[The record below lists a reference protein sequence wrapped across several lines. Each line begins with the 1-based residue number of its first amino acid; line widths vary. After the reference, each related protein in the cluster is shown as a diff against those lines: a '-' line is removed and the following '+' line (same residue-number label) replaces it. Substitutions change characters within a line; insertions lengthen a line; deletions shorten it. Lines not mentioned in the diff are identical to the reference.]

1 MPDLAGCET
10 PSLIAPS
17 LADSY
22 EILPGRADAGLVL
35 ICDHAV
41 NTLPAGY
48 GTLGLAPGE
57 LERHIAYDIGAL
69 AATKGIARALG
80 VPAIATRVSRLL
92 IDVNRGL
99 DDPTLIMRI
108 SDGAVVPG
116 NCHLD
121 EAERAERVWLY
132 YEPYHLAID
141 KMIEACTAAG
151 VPPVLLSI
159 HSFTESWKGVRRP
172 WDAAILW
179 DRDHRFAVPMLEA
192 LRSEPGILVGE
203 NEPYDGKLAGDCMW
217 QHGTRRGLAHTIVE
231 VRQDLVRAAEG
242 QAQWARRI
250 AAAAKAVLGRSDL
263 RDSLHSVHYF
273 GSHTDSEATPPF
285 TSEAASSA

>member
-1 MPDLAGCET
+1 MQDAARREIVP
-10 PSLIAPS
+10 LIAPD
-17 LADSY
+17 LTDSY
-22 EILPGRADAGLVL
+22 EIISGRSEAGLIL

-41 NTLPAGY
+41 NALPSAY
-48 GTLGLAPGE
+48 GTLGLPPKE

-69 AATKGIARALG
+69 AVTKDVAKALG
-80 VPAIATRVSRLL
+80 VPAIFTRFSRLL

-108 SDGAVVPG
+108 SDGAIVPG
-116 NCHLD
+116 NRQLD
-121 EAERAERVWLY
+121 EAERAKRVRLY

-141 KMIEACTAAG
+141 KMIETCSAAG

-159 HSFTESWKGVRRP
+159 HSFTESWKGEPRP
-172 WDAAILW
+172 WHAAILW

-192 LRSEPGILVGE
+192 LRAESGTLVGE

-231 VRQDLVRAAEG
+231 VRQDLVRTPEG
-242 QAQWARRI
+242 QKAWAHRI
-250 AAAAKAVLGRSDL
+250 AAAATAVLGRSDL
-263 RDSLHSVHYF
+263 RDGLHNVHYF
-273 GSHTDSEATPPF
+273 GSHADAGAAPPF
-285 TSEAASSA
+285 TAVAAESG